1 MNGVQQTFKDEVDYF
16 IVDVDKPGSRDVMD
30 QLGVRNR
37 STYILLDAQ
46 GNELLRLVGPL
57 RSQSDVEASIT
68 TALAEAKN

>member
-16 IVDVDKPGSRDVMD
+16 VVDVDKPGSRDVMD

-57 RSQSDVEASIT
+57 RSQVDVEASIT